1 MVEIKND
8 WRWEFITKTDVV
20 NQIWNENIDKYT
32 KRDIEFIIN
41 SFIRIVGEKI
51 KNNFKVKIEGLGTFS
66 TYYRE
71 VRFNKPSDNNIEENI
86 PAVKYIS
93 FKLLGYSNVD
103 AYAATFPDRYER
115 LKREGQEQIEAF
127 ASMYNKN
134 KLVMQIYEQT
144 IVPTYVLNAPLHQ
157 EALNELAKMIKD
169 PSVRGMTKV
178 KACEAILQHTKQPE
192 IVKGELTIGI
202 EQQDTISELR
212 DVVEQ
217 LAEVNRLSIA
227 KNIKSIKEVA
237 EAKIIDVTPLGEDYD

>member
-1 MVEIKND
+1 MLPIETVKKLVPKSQRGLITQDFLDKIEASVQNSLIAE
-8 WRWEFITKTDVV
+8 EF
-20 NQIWNENIDKYT
+20 
-32 KRDIEFIIN
+32 
-41 SFIRIVGEKI
+41 
-51 KNNFKVKIEGLGTFS
+51 KNNFITYLNVLS
-66 TYYRE
+66 TGKYKMEDYI
-71 VRFNKPSDNNIEENI
+71 S
-86 PAVKYIS
+86 AVKYVS

-202 EQQDTISELR
+202 EQQDTISDLR

-227 KNIKSIKEVA
+227 RNVKSIKEVA

>member
-1 MVEIKND
+1 MLPIETVKKLVPKSQRGLITQDFLDKIEASVQNSLIAE
-8 WRWEFITKTDVV
+8 EF
-20 NQIWNENIDKYT
+20 
-32 KRDIEFIIN
+32 
-41 SFIRIVGEKI
+41 
-51 KNNFKVKIEGLGTFS
+51 KNNFITYLNVLS
-66 TYYRE
+66 TGKYKMEDYI
-71 VRFNKPSDNNIEENI
+71 S
-86 PAVKYIS
+86 AVKYVS
-93 FKLLGYSNVD
+93 FKLLGYSNID

-227 KNIKSIKEVA
+227 RNVKSIKEVA